1 MRHVQVDAVPGT
13 ETDKIKIALLRSPN
27 WDEAEAPMQKAV
39 ERAAEILRDAGAVV
53 SDFDLPE
60 LFTDIIPAA
69 AVINAW
75 EASVMLEAEI
85 RENLDSFNDHNL
97 ERIEW
102 VKGLSEEDYLNA
114 GAALDNARLEM
125 DKIFDS
131 FDIILSPSLPGEAPV
146 GLTEVR
152 TATFARLWTQMYT
165 PSINFPLFEGPN
177 GLPICFQMVGKRN
190 TDDALLANA
199 QWADAQLRAALLEI
213 PMKV

>member
-1 MRHVQVDAVPGT
+1 
-13 ETDKIKIALLRSPN
+13 
-27 WDEAEAPMQKAV
+27 
-39 ERAAEILRDAGAVV
+39 
-53 SDFDLPE
+53 
-60 LFTDIIPAA
+60 
-69 AVINAW
+69 
-75 EASVMLEAEI
+75 
-85 RENLDSFNDHNL
+85 
-97 ERIEW
+97 
-102 VKGLSEEDYLNA
+102 
-114 GAALDNARLEM
+114 M

-213 PMKV
+213 PMKVRLFKKPEIPISDDKGRDSAIERCDNSCLRSHGNGGK